1 MHNIKRYLPLKY
13 RTDDEAVNLRRGSTP
28 ANALAHRTNASPS
41 DRIHPGLPQHYHEEP
56 TVTSRPFNVLYAF
69 VLTETF
75 AAYILIRGIL
85 YPFLLSNGEP
95 AQGVVGGVLQV
106 LIAAGMTFYAL
117 RFYRGR
123 FGSRLPMILITLC
136 ALWVTASTLVQS
148 VSAYGVSI
156 NGFNPQTVAGVI
168 GAAVAFIFVLMP
180 SSRRYIEAVTEERG
194 EEAKRI
200 GRRRR

>member
-1 MHNIKRYLPLKY
+1 MN
-13 RTDDEAVNLRRGSTP
+13 RTDDEAASLLHICRHPACKQMRGGSAQPLNYKRIRLNVPRP
-28 ANALAHRTNASPS
+28 ANDTTC
-41 DRIHPGLPQHYHEEP
+41 EEP
-56 TVTSRPFNVLYAF
+56 TVKSRPFNVLYAF

-75 AAYILIRGIL
+75 AAYILIRGII

-95 AQGVVGGVLQV
+95 SQGVVGGVLQI

-123 FGSRLPMILITLC
+123 YGSRLPMILITLC
-136 ALWVTASTLVQS
+136 ALWVTASTLIMN
-148 VSAYGVSI
+148 VSAFGLNIGQSMTI
-156 NGFNPQTVAGVI
+156 AGVI
-168 GAAVAFIFVLMP
+168 GAAVDFIFVLMP

-200 GRRRR
+200 GRRR

>member
-1 MHNIKRYLPLKY
+1 M
-13 RTDDEAVNLRRGSTP
+13 
-28 ANALAHRTNASPS
+28 
-41 DRIHPGLPQHYHEEP
+41 
-56 TVTSRPFNVLYAF
+56 TSRPFNVLYAF

-123 FGSRLPMILITLC
+123 YGSRLPMILITLC
-136 ALWVTASTLVQS
+136 ALWVTASTLIMN
-148 VSAYGVSI
+148 VSAYGLNISQSI
-156 NGFNPQTVAGVI
+156 TIAGVI
-168 GAAVAFIFVLMP
+168 GAAAAFVFVLMP
-180 SSRRYIEAVTEERG
+180 SSRRYIEAVTEASG
-194 EEAKRI
+194 EEAEKYN
-200 GRRRR
+200 RRRR

>member
-1 MHNIKRYLPLKY
+1 MN
-13 RTDDEAVNLRRGSTP
+13 RTDDEAASLLHKCRHPACKQMRGGSAQPLNYKRIRLNVPRP
-28 ANALAHRTNASPS
+28 ANDTTC
-41 DRIHPGLPQHYHEEP
+41 EEP
-56 TVTSRPFNVLYAF
+56 TVKSRPFNVLYAF

-75 AAYILIRGIL
+75 AAYILIRGII

-95 AQGVVGGVLQV
+95 AQGVVGGVLQI

-123 FGSRLPMILITLC
+123 YGSRLPMILITLC
-136 ALWVTASTLVQS
+136 ALWVTASTLIMN
-148 VSAYGVSI
+148 VSAFGLNIGQSMTI
-156 NGFNPQTVAGVI
+156 AGVI
-168 GAAVAFIFVLMP
+168 GAAVDFIFVLMP

-200 GRRRR
+200 GRRR

>member
-1 MHNIKRYLPLKY
+1 MN
-13 RTDDEAVNLRRGSTP
+13 RTDDEAASLLHICRHPACKQMRGGSAQPLNYKRIRLNVPRP
-28 ANALAHRTNASPS
+28 ANDTTC
-41 DRIHPGLPQHYHEEP
+41 EEP
-56 TVTSRPFNVLYAF
+56 TVKSRPFNVLYAF

-75 AAYILIRGIL
+75 AAYILIRGII

-95 AQGVVGGVLQV
+95 AQGVVGGVLQI

-123 FGSRLPMILITLC
+123 YGSRLPMILITLC
-136 ALWVTASTLVQS
+136 ALWVTASTLIMN
-148 VSAYGVSI
+148 VSAFGLNIGQSMTI
-156 NGFNPQTVAGVI
+156 AGVI
-168 GAAVAFIFVLMP
+168 GAAVDFIFVLMP

-200 GRRRR
+200 GRRR

>member
-1 MHNIKRYLPLKY
+1 M
-13 RTDDEAVNLRRGSTP
+13 
-28 ANALAHRTNASPS
+28 
-41 DRIHPGLPQHYHEEP
+41 
-56 TVTSRPFNVLYAF
+56 TSRPFNVLYAF
-69 VLTETF
+69 VITETF

-85 YPFLLSNGEP
+85 YPFIVSGLST
-95 AQGVVGGVLQV
+95 AQAIVGGVLQV
-106 LIAAGMTFYAL
+106 LIASGMTYFGL

-200 GRRRR
+200 GRRR

>member
-1 MHNIKRYLPLKY
+1 M
-13 RTDDEAVNLRRGSTP
+13 
-28 ANALAHRTNASPS
+28 
-41 DRIHPGLPQHYHEEP
+41 
-56 TVTSRPFNVLYAF
+56 TSRPFNVLYAF

-75 AAYILIRGIL
+75 AAYILIRGII

-95 AQGVVGGVLQV
+95 AQGVVGGVLQI

-123 FGSRLPMILITLC
+123 YGSRLPMILITLC
-136 ALWVTASTLVQS
+136 ALWVTASTLIMN
-148 VSAYGVSI
+148 VSAF
-156 NGFNPQTVAGVI
+156 GFNINQSTTIAGVI

>member
-1 MHNIKRYLPLKY
+1 M
-13 RTDDEAVNLRRGSTP
+13 
-28 ANALAHRTNASPS
+28 
-41 DRIHPGLPQHYHEEP
+41 
-56 TVTSRPFNVLYAF
+56 TSRPFNVLYAF

-95 AQGVVGGVLQV
+95 AQSVVGGVLQV

-123 FGSRLPMILITLC
+123 YGSRLPMILITLC

>member
-56 TVTSRPFNVLYAF
+56 TVTSRPFNVIYAF
-69 VLTETF
+69 VLTEVF

-85 YPFLLSNGEP
+85 YPFIVSGIST
-95 AQGVVGGVLQV
+95 AQAIVGGVLQV
-106 LIAAGMTFYAL
+106 LIAAGMTYFGL

-123 FGSRLPMILITLC
+123 VGSRLPMILITLC
-136 ALWVTASTLVQS
+136 ALWVTASTLVMN
-148 VSAYGVSI
+148 VSAYGLNI
-156 NGFNPQTVAGVI
+156 GQIITIAGVI
-168 GAAVAFIFVLMP
+168 GAAAAFIFVLMP
-180 SSRRYIEAVTEERG
+180 SSRRYIEAVTEASG
-194 EEAKRI
+194 EEAEKYS
-200 GRRRR
+200 RRYR